1 MARTLRTL
9 VFFVLLAV
17 ACSWGWW
24 LLGRSPEPQVVGVR
38 VDGDKQVATPAAV
51 ESLTSLPLARE
62 ALGGASSHG
71 PADEVFGEG
80 TEVPIRLVDSDGKPL
95 AGVRYW
101 SDIKPT
107 TGADAVPPEGAAS
120 TAGDGTFPRPA
131 LGPNEWLWFALAE
144 GLALAA
150 PAEFVASSDTVAAPP
165 IVECVIKIVGLPEGA
180 PCSIVVTPAVIE
192 PDGTFEYGRSRV
204 DTKRFGVD
212 GLLLHRRQVRREM
225 ERGEIKSPSSAGF
238 LLVENLPCVLYMD
251 ADEYPLEPGLLELDR
266 PRDVVATAGA
276 PLPVVSFEVL
286 EEGGVERSSTG
297 GRAGA
302 TRVDRHHASY
312 QAFQSGT
319 GRLSYVEAG
328 FRLGAVLNDGEVL
341 SEMLT
346 AADLVDSDPVQ
357 LVRGTGQ
364 AAAVTLAAP
373 KNWKGARIAWIGLDG
388 VRTTGA
394 FEHYFPFTD
403 TRHVYGWWH
412 GEEVIIQ
419 TTPLG
424 SRREGRIVLIGDH
437 GRQLAVEE
445 AGVLVPW
452 PTGRLE
458 PVDLQ
463 EMVGEADSKGVD
475 RRLTLVEFQIRHPQL
490 AVGGSPE
497 WVTLELL
504 RLHVVQGVGWRLSRT
519 NSINV
524 HEAFGPAL
532 RFFAPLSA
540 EARIYVRPTDQDP
553 VAWPLA
559 FEE

>member
-9 VFFVLLAV
+9 AFLALLAA
-17 ACSWGWW
+17 ACSLGWW
-24 LLGRSPEPQVVGVR
+24 LLGQTPEPQVVGVQ
-38 VDGDKQVATPAAV
+38 VDGDKPVATPAAV
-51 ESLTSLPLARE
+51 ESLTSLPPARE
-62 ALGGASSHG
+62 ALAGTPSRG
-71 PADEVFGEG
+71 PADEVLGEG
-80 TEVPIRLVDSDGKPL
+80 AAVLIRLVDCNGEPL

-120 TAGDGTFPRPA
+120 TSADGTFPRPA

-150 PAEFVASSDTVAAPP
+150 PAQFVGSSDTVTAPP
-165 IVECVIKIVGLPEGA
+165 TCERVIEIVGLADGA
-180 PCSIVVTPAVIE
+180 PWSIAVTPAAIE
-192 PDGTFEYGRSRV
+192 PDGTFESGRNRV

-212 GLLLHRRQVRREM
+212 GLLLHRREVRRENQ
-225 ERGEIKSPSSAGF
+225 RGETKSPSSARF
-238 LLVENLPCVLYMD
+238 LLVENLPCVFYMD
-251 ADEYPLEPGLLELDR
+251 AEEYPLEPGLLELDR

-276 PLPVVSFEVL
+276 PLAVVSFEVR
-286 EEGGVERSSTG
+286 EEGGVVRSSIG

-312 QAFQSGT
+312 KAFQSGS
-319 GRLSYVEAG
+319 GRLAYVEAG
-328 FRLGAVLNDGEVL
+328 FRLGAVLIDGEVL

-364 AAAVTLAAP
+364 AAAATLAAP
-373 KNWKGARIAWIGLDG
+373 KDWKGARIAWIGLDG
-388 VRTTGA
+388 IRTTGA

-424 SRREGRIVLIGDH
+424 SRRQGRGVLIGDH

-452 PTGRLE
+452 LTGRLE
-458 PVDLQ
+458 SVDLR
-463 EMVGEADSKGVD
+463 EMVEEADSKGMD

-490 AVGGSPE
+490 AVRGSPD
-497 WVTLELL
+497 WITLELL

-519 NSINV
+519 NSIDA
-524 HEAFGPAL
+524 HEALGPAH
-532 RFFAPLSA
+532 RFFAPRSA
-540 EARIYVRPTDQDP
+540 EARIYVRPTDRDP